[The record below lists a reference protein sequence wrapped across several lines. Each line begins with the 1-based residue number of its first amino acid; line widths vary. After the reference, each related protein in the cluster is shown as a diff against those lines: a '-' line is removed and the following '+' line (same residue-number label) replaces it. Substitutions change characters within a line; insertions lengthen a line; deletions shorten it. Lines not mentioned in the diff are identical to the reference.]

1 MLTLSRDSINTVY
14 WQCQLC
20 LVTVQCVLTTLTL
33 DWHCIQSGLFS
44 IFRVVYALHAY
55 RVVCTLYIELSTHFI
70 QSCLHTIYRVV
81 YTLYI
86 ELSTHYILNRV
97 LYTLHAQL
105 CTNLPNVRTIYIAV
119 YHLHT
124 ELSAYRVVYALPREL
139 STPCTPIC
147 VHYT

>member
-1 MLTLSRDSINTVY
+1 MLTLSRDSINAVD

-81 YTLYI
+81 YTLHTEQSSIHTACPAVYKFA
-86 ELSTHYILNRV
+86 Y
-97 LYTLHAQL
+97 
-105 CTNLPNVRTIYIAV
+105 VRTIYIAV

-139 STPCTPIC
+139 STPCTQSY